1 MGSHRVH
8 ETLPVLLA
16 VLHHVDEQGKSEDKR
31 LEAFAQRTEPV
42 GHDEETSENPANATL
57 LLPNMKAA
65 VGLRPIVMDNV
76 NVHSDQGEQ
85 GVPEHTSHFL
95 SKERIIKF

>member
-1 MGSHRVH
+1 M
-8 ETLPVLLA
+8 
-16 VLHHVDEQGKSEDKR
+16 LHHVDEQGEGEDEG
-31 LEAFAQRTEPV
+31 LEPLAERTEPV

-76 NVHSDQGEQ
+76 DVHSD
-85 GVPEHTSHFL
+85 
-95 SKERIIKF
+95 